1 MAATPRVSASPAFQR
16 KSQNTSEKAC
26 SRTSFC
32 PICDVQDICMFRQSA
47 RLRQGM
53 VRIISPRA
61 TQHLKREAR
70 IMATSEGASRQHQID
85 LFTGW
90 PNPGLL
96 PPESIKN
103 AANDMLSDASTVP
116 SILRYG
122 EDEGYIELRRE
133 IAKWL
138 STFYRPTQDI
148 GYKRICVTGG
158 ASQNLACV
166 LQTFTDPVYTR
177 NVCK

>member
-1 MAATPRVSASPAFQR
+1 ML
-16 KSQNTSEKAC
+16 
-26 SRTSFC
+26 
-32 PICDVQDICMFRQSA
+32 RQSA
-47 RLRQGM
+47 RLRLGM
-53 VRIISPRA
+53 VQNTLLRA
-61 TQHLKREAR
+61 AR
-70 IMATSEGASRQHQID
+70 FSNPQALVMTTSEGARRQHQID

-103 AANDMLSDASTVP
+103 AANDMLSDAATISSV
-116 SILRYG
+116 LRYG
-122 EDEGYIELRRE
+122 EDEGYIELRKE

-138 STFYRPTQDI
+138 SIFYSPKQDI
-148 GYKRICVTGG
+148 SYKRICITGG

>member
-1 MAATPRVSASPAFQR
+1 
-16 KSQNTSEKAC
+16 
-26 SRTSFC
+26 
-32 PICDVQDICMFRQSA
+32 MFRQSA
-47 RLRQGM
+47 RLPQRM
-53 VRIISPRA
+53 VQIISPRA
-61 TQHLKREAR
+61 TQRLKGETH

-103 AANDMLSDASTVP
+103 AANHMLSDASTVP

-122 EDEGYIELRRE
+122 EDEGYLELRRE

-138 STFYRPTQDI
+138 STFYRPTQEID
-148 GYKRICVTGG
+148 YKRICVTGG

>member
-1 MAATPRVSASPAFQR
+1 M
-16 KSQNTSEKAC
+16 
-26 SRTSFC
+26 
-32 PICDVQDICMFRQSA
+32 
-47 RLRQGM
+47 
-53 VRIISPRA
+53 
-61 TQHLKREAR
+61 
-70 IMATSEGASRQHQID
+70 MATSEGASRQTQID

-90 PNPGLL
+90 PNPSLL
-96 PPESIKN
+96 PSETIKN
-103 AANDMLSDASTVP
+103 AANDMLSDADTIP

-122 EDEGYIELRRE
+122 EDEGYIELRKE

-138 STFYRPTQDI
+138 STFYQPKQDI
-148 GYKRICVTGG
+148 GYKRICITGG

>member
-1 MAATPRVSASPAFQR
+1 
-16 KSQNTSEKAC
+16 
-26 SRTSFC
+26 
-32 PICDVQDICMFRQSA
+32 MFRRSA
-47 RLRQGM
+47 RLRLGM
-53 VRIISPRA
+53 VRNKPLPLQA
-61 TQHLKREAR
+61 AR
-70 IMATSEGASRQHQID
+70 VPKLQARVMTTSEGASHQHQID

-96 PPESIKN
+96 PPKSIKN
-103 AANDMLSDASTVP
+103 AANDMLSDAANISSV
-116 SILRYG
+116 LRYG

-138 STFYRPTQDI
+138 SIFYSPVQDI
-148 GYKRICVTGG
+148 SYKRICITGG

-177 NVCK
+177 NVCKYSHLFQVYVFGICYSMHI

>member
-1 MAATPRVSASPAFQR
+1 MLRQ
-16 KSQNTSEKAC
+16 TS
-26 SRTSFC
+26 
-32 PICDVQDICMFRQSA
+32 

-53 VRIISPRA
+53 VRIISQRS
-61 TQHLKREAR
+61 TLNLKPELR
-70 IMATSEGASRQHQID
+70 IMATSDASQPKQID

-96 PPESIKN
+96 PPQSIKN

-122 EDEGYIELRRE
+122 EDEGYIELRKQ
-133 IAKWL
+133 IARWL
-138 STFYRPTQDI
+138 STFYKARQDI
-148 GYKRICVTGG
+148 GYKRICITGG
-158 ASQNLACV
+158 ASQNLACI
-166 LQTFTDPVYTR
+166 LQTFTDPIYTR